1 MAVSYSHSSIPAYTL
16 TCWLVPAQIVTHK
29 VFLHWPS
36 YELGKNS
43 FMPSAC
49 ELFHYGCSAATSRP
63 AFKVMT
69 WSQTLALQRLILLNK
84 GVYSQ
89 LSLLFFFLRSWE
101 PLWAVDLMHFG
112 RGYGIGLLR
121 TFRQL
126 KWILMTR
133 LIVI

>member
-1 MAVSYSHSSIPAYTL
+1 MAVSYGHSSIPAYT
-16 TCWLVPAQIVTHK
+16 CWPAPAQIFTHK
-29 VFLHWPS
+29 VFPPWPT

-43 FMPSAC
+43 FMPSAYD
-49 ELFHYGCSAATSRP
+49 LFHQGCSAATSRS

-89 LSLLFFFLRSWE
+89 LSLLFCLLRSWE
-101 PLWAVDLMHFG
+101 PLWAVNMMHFG

-121 TFRQL
+121 AL
-126 KWILMTR
+126 S
-133 LIVI
+133 

>member
-1 MAVSYSHSSIPAYTL
+1 MAVSYGHSSIPAYT
-16 TCWLVPAQIVTHK
+16 CWPAPAQIFTHK
-29 VFLHWPS
+29 VFPPWPT

-43 FMPSAC
+43 FMPSAYD
-49 ELFHYGCSAATSRP
+49 LFHQGCSAATSRS

-89 LSLLFFFLRSWE
+89 LSLLFCLLRSWE
-101 PLWAVDLMHFG
+101 PLWPVNMMHFG

-121 TFRQL
+121 TL
-126 KWILMTR
+126 S
-133 LIVI
+133 